1 LTYSDFQEQVMS
13 EYQEQDSRP
22 ARAAAGMWEP
32 SQRQA
37 FDPRRKSP
45 ILATAISIFPG
56 IGQIYIGYYVRG
68 FLTAAIFL
76 ILVFSSAE
84 MDRDLGPA
92 LAMAAFFMWIFNL
105 IDAGR
110 MAALYNHAA
119 AGSNTLEMPKDLKLP
134 RLGGSIMGGLILLAF
149 GGIALSYTAF
159 GYPLDWLERWWPAF
173 PAALGLY
180 LLARGVI
187 DAMAERPEKSEPP
200 SSQM

>member
-1 LTYSDFQEQVMS
+1 MS
-13 EYQEQDSRP
+13 EYQQHESRP
-22 ARAAAGMWEP
+22 APAAPGMWEP
-32 SQRQA
+32 SQKQA

-45 ILATAISIFPG
+45 FIAAVISIIPG
-56 IGQIYIGYYVRG
+56 VGQIYIGYYVRG

-76 ILVFSSAE
+76 ILVMASAE

-92 LAMAAFFMWIFNL
+92 LAMAALFLWIFNL

-173 PAALGLY
+173 PGALGLY
-180 LLARGVI
+180 LLLRGVM
-187 DAMAERPEKSEPP
+187 DAMTAHEQQAAREQVDRTPV
-200 SSQM
+200 

>member
-1 LTYSDFQEQVMS
+1 MS
-13 EYQEQDSRP
+13 EYQEQESRP
-22 ARAAAGMWEP
+22 MRTAAGMWEP

-45 ILATAISIFPG
+45 FLAAVLSIIPG
-56 IGQIYIGYYVRG
+56 VGQIYIGYYVRG

-76 ILVFSSAE
+76 FVVFTSAAMARE
-84 MDRDLGPA
+84 LGPP
-92 LAMAAFFMWIFNL
+92 LAMTAVFIWVFNL

-119 AGSNTLEMPKDLKLP
+119 AGSDTIEMPSDLKLP
-134 RLGGSIMGGLILLAF
+134 KLGGSIMGGLILLIF
-149 GGIALSYTAF
+149 GGIALSNTAF
-159 GYPLDWLERWWPAF
+159 GYPLDWLERWWPVF

-187 DAMAERPEKSEPP
+187 DRKAHV
-200 SSQM
+200 